1 MYAAMSL
8 RNHLG
13 SPINRVAGENILR
26 SGEYA
31 QLARVELEF
40 AIELCVK
47 TFTSLFGMQQAL
59 LRARED
65 CTFSV
70 RRMPKD
76 CPGVQKARDWS
87 MARVFNFDSG
97 ARMGVLAPLNDYFVR
112 KFPGEKC

>member
-1 MYAAMSL
+1 MYAAMSW

-40 AIELCVK
+40 AIQLWVK
-47 TFTSLFGMQQAL
+47 TFPSLSRMQQAI

-65 CTFSV
+65 CTFPV

-76 CPGVQKARDWS
+76 CPGVPERE
-87 MARVFNFDSG
+87 RLVHGSG
-97 ARMGVLAPLNDYFVR
+97 L
-112 KFPGEKC
+112 